1 MKLTKLEL
9 ESLRMALEYSIC
21 DYESN
26 LQFFID
32 NRELYNTDDDTEVN
46 KSVNET
52 DIKIAR
58 RELKG
63 MQRVQQKLLQEIK

>member
-32 NRELYNTDDDTEVN
+32 NRELYNTDDTEVN

-63 MQRVQQKLLQEIK
+63 MQRAQDKLLREMK